1 MRRVRLLV
9 CAASVALFT
18 VAAFAAVEGCS
29 SFDGTTPDV
38 VADAASGNEG
48 GGDVDGGGPDAS
60 PQDATAAHTFTPIY
74 ARGYGSTVDG
84 GPGTVVPTGMTV
96 DTSGGV
102 IIAGSY
108 AGGPVDVGNHALPSP
123 KGGDAFLVQLDG
135 AGNHLASGVFGD
147 DLLQK
152 GGDVVGS
159 GAKTFASF
167 TFDGT
172 MAFDASTANQASSDG
187 MGANANSLTAR
198 FDPPFQFGALFSFTG
213 TEVIQVTHLALGAS
227 DSVITVGD
235 WKNGIKP
242 QSYASSYNRGSTLP
256 GLVIARVLSGGSTDV
271 VHVDYCPDST
281 TCIASALASNAT
293 GEPLLGGRF
302 KGTINGLAFDG
313 GAITAGVDDDA
324 YLMKLDA
331 LMNPQWLVAF
341 GGSGTQEVTAIAA
354 VPQTNDF
361 VVAGIFSGSFTAPG
375 QPAVATVDQGSDV
388 FVVRIGAAG
397 NVLWAKTFGGGG
409 DDVVRAITVDKD
421 ANVFLTGDFHGPNLS
436 FGGDVLVNADSIG
449 KGTRDVFL
457 AWLDGGG
464 KYVASSAFGSTGDES
479 PVALGIDGSGNIL
492 IAGSFDDAID
502 FGAGKVRGSGAKNMF
517 VARLAR

>member
-1 MRRVRLLV
+1 MRRVRVLVV
-9 CAASVALFT
+9 CAASVALF
-18 VAAFAAVEGCS
+18 ALAAVEGCS
-29 SFDGTTPDV
+29 SFDGTTTDV
-38 VADAASGNEG
+38 VADAASGTEG
-48 GGDVDGGGPDAS
+48 GGDVDGGGLDTS
-60 PQDATAAHTFTPIY
+60 PQDATTAHTFTAIY

-84 GPGTVVPTGMTV
+84 GPGTIAPTGMTV

-123 KGGDAFLVQLDG
+123 SGGDAFLVQLDG
-135 AGNHLASGVFGD
+135 TGNHLASGVFGD
-147 DLLQK
+147 ESLQK
-152 GGDVVGS
+152 GGEVVGS
-159 GAKTFASF
+159 GAKLFASF

-172 MAFDASTANQASSDG
+172 MTFDASTANQVSSDG
-187 MGANANSLTAR
+187 IGANPNSLTAR
-198 FDPPFQFGALFSFTG
+198 LGPPFQFGALFSFTG
-213 TEVIQVTHLALGAS
+213 AEVTQVTHLALGAS

-242 QSYASSYNRGSTLP
+242 QSFGSSYNRGSTLP

-271 VHVDYCPDST
+271 VHVDYCPDNT
-281 TCIASALASNAT
+281 TCIASALASNAA

-302 KGTINGLAFDG
+302 KGTINGSVFDG
-313 GAITAGVDDDA
+313 GTITAGVDDDA
-324 YLMKLDA
+324 YLIKLDA

-361 VVAGIFSGSFTAPG
+361 VVAGTFSGSFTAPG
-375 QPAVATVDQGSDV
+375 LPAVAAVDQGFDV
-388 FVVRIGAAG
+388 FVMRIGAAG
-397 NVLWAKTFGGGG
+397 SVVWAKTFGGGG
-409 DDVVRAITVDKD
+409 DDIVRAITVDKD

-436 FGGDVLVNADSIG
+436 FGGDVLVNADNIG

-457 AWLDGGG
+457 AWLDGSG
-464 KYVASSAFGSTGDES
+464 KHVASSAFGSTGDES
-479 PVALGIDGSGNIL
+479 PVAIGVDGSGNIL
-492 IAGSFDDAID
+492 LAGAFDEAID
-502 FGAGKVRGSGAKNMF
+502 FGAGRVRGPGAMNMF